1 MEAGGLE
8 EARARARTPQD
19 PQTTCSF
26 LLDLVH
32 DDYSPYYSLRCIPSD
47 TYFHMQKILDRIATF
62 THTLSVNASA
72 LPLAQRLQ
80 SILPLGV

>member
-8 EARARARTPQD
+8 EATCPQD

-32 DDYSPYYSLRCIPSD
+32 DDYSPYYSLRCIP
-47 TYFHMQKILDRIATF
+47 KNLDRNATF
-62 THTLSVNASA
+62 TAHTLSVNASA

>member
-8 EARARARTPQD
+8 EARARRARTPQE
-19 PQTTCSF
+19 PQTMCSF

-47 TYFHMQKILDRIATF
+47 KCMQNPRMRRS
-62 THTLSVNASA
+62 HTLSVNALPSRSESA
-72 LPLAQRLQ
+72 
-80 SILPLGV
+80 SIRALGV